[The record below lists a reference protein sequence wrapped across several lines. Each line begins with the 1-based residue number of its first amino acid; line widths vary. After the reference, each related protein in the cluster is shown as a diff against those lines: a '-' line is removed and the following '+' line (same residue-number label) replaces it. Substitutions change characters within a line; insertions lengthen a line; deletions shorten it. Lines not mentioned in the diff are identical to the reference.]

1 MDSKVEVGDF
11 SITLKGEVFIDIRQD
26 LFVVGGLHD
35 LGEQESGPDSH
46 EELRVR
52 YGGGDMH
59 AGGVM
64 TTVQQ
69 AHTRVEGC

>member
-1 MDSKVEVGDF
+1 MDLEVEVGDF

-26 LFVVGGLHD
+26 LLVVDGLHD

-64 TTVQQ
+64 ATVHQ